1 MFKVNAKYVHYVF
14 TGGAMDEYKE
24 PYLLLFNRITD
35 ALAELEKQ
43 NYGTARELLRQ
54 AQIDAEELYISE
66 A

>member
-1 MFKVNAKYVHYVF
+1 
-14 TGGAMDEYKE
+14 MDEYKE
-24 PYLLLFNRITD
+24 LYLLLFNRITD

-54 AQIDAEELYISE
+54 AQIDAEDLYLSE

>member
-1 MFKVNAKYVHYVF
+1 
-14 TGGAMDEYKE
+14 MDEYKE

-35 ALAELEKQ
+35 ALTELEKQ